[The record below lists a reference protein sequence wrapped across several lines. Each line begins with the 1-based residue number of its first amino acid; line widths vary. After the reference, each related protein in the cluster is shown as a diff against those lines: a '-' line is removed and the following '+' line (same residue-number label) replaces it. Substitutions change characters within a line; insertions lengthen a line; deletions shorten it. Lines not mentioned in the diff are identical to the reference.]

1 YTLGDLE
8 RLAGAKPREV
18 RFALL
23 KVPYRQRLNFQV
35 TYDAQGTAV
44 RFDAI
49 EEARS
54 SLERLDN
61 FRRGLKARAGKPAS
75 PRAEQLLAE
84 ARADFA
90 AALADDL
97 NTAKAFAAIFELVS
111 ELNKEDFDAAF
122 AAKVDAALTDMD
134 RVLAVLEAGEESLS
148 AEEKSLLDE
157 RERVRKEA
165 AAKKAAGDKP
175 AMKAAFARS
184 DELRSELKKR
194 GIEVEDRPDGSTG
207 WRRVGR

>member
-61 FRRGLKARAGKPAS
+61 FRRGLKTRAG
-75 PRAEQLLAE
+75 RAATAAAESLLAK
-84 ARADFA
+84 AREDFS
-90 AALADDL
+90 AALRDDL
-97 NTAKAFAAIFELVS
+97 NTAKAFAVVFELVS
-111 ELNKEDFDAAF
+111 ELNKEDFDQAF
-122 AAKVDAALTDMD
+122 AKKVDAVFDDFD
-134 RVLAVLEAGEESLS
+134 RVLAVLAVAEETLS
-148 AEEKSLLDE
+148 AEEKKLLDE
-157 RERVRKEA
+157 REAVRKE
-165 AAKKAAGDKP
+165 P
-175 AMKAAFARS
+175 A
-184 DELRSELKKR
+184 
-194 GIEVEDRPDGSTG
+194 DR
-207 WRRVGR
+207 